1 MLRLS
6 PPAQVG
12 EFFGLYGLVGKGS
25 QVVGQILYG
34 LTIFLLFDT
43 LGNGA
48 YQVAILT
55 LLATMLVGY
64 ALIRP
69 VSDRWAG
76 SIDAQASDGEGVAG
90 QATAGGG

>member
-6 PPAQVG
+6 PPARVG

-25 QVVGQILYG
+25 QVIGQVLYG
-34 LTIFLLFDT
+34 LTVFLLFDT
-43 LGNGA
+43 LGDGA

-76 SIDAQASDGEGVAG
+76 SIDGPAIDREGDAGET
-90 QATAGGG
+90 TAGGG